1 MSQLE
6 SQMKLRD
13 KEMVPRILVQAM
25 FALMLASLALVSFA
39 VLTER
44 PLTGVP
50 AMQPIVAE
58 VTVTLGAEREGHITV
73 VDAAGHTVARSDKDK
88 NGFIGV
94 IHRVMERERMLQ
106 QATLSAPVRV
116 VRRENGI
123 YAVLD
128 TVTDWSIELVGYGQD
143 NVAAFAKLVD

>member
-25 FALMLASLALVSFA
+25 FGLMFASLALVSFA

-44 PLTGVP
+44 PLTGTP
-50 AMQPIVAE
+50 TLLPIEGE
-58 VTVTLGAEREGHITV
+58 VSVTLEAFNNGNVAV
-73 VDAAGHTVARSDKDK
+73 LDASGETIARSNEGK

-94 IHRVMERERMLQ
+94 IHRVMVRERMLN
-106 QATLSAPVRV
+106 QAPLTAPVRV

-123 YAVLD
+123 VAVMD

-143 NVAAFAKLVD
+143 NVAAFAKLID

>member
-1 MSQLE
+1 MGQLE

-13 KEMVPRILVQAM
+13 KEMVPRVLVQAM
-25 FALMLASLALVSFA
+25 FGLMIASLALVSFA

-50 AMQPIVAE
+50 NTQPIEAE
-58 VTVTLGAEREGHITV
+58 ISVTL
-73 VDAAGHTVARSDKDK
+73 DAIDSGKVAVLDASGQTIALSSEDK

-94 IHRVMERERMLQ
+94 IHRVMVRERMLN
-106 QATLSAPVRV
+106 QAPLNAPVRV

-123 YAVLD
+123 VAVLD

-143 NVAAFAKLVD
+143 NIAAFAKLVD

>member
-25 FALMLASLALVSFA
+25 FGLMLASLALVSFA

-50 AMQPIVAE
+50 TLEPIEAE
-58 VTVTLGAEREGHITV
+58 VSVTLEMIDSGNVAV
-73 VDAAGHTVARSDKDK
+73 LDASGQTIARSDEDK
-88 NGFIGV
+88 SGFIGV
-94 IHRVMERERMLQ
+94 IHRVMVRERMLN
-106 QATLSAPVRV
+106 QAPLSAPVRV

-123 YAVLD
+123 VAVLD
-128 TVTDWSIELVGYGQD
+128 TVTGWSIELVGYGQD
-143 NVAAFAKLVD
+143 NIAAFAKLVD

>member
-1 MSQLE
+1 MGQLE

-25 FALMLASLALVSFA
+25 FGLMLASLALVSFA

-50 AMQPIVAE
+50 SMLPIEAE
-58 VTVTLGAEREGHITV
+58 VTVTLEAIDNGN
-73 VDAAGHTVARSDKDK
+73 VAVLDTSGQTIALSNEDK

-94 IHRVMERERMLQ
+94 IHRVMVRERMLN
-106 QATLSAPVRV
+106 QAPLNAPVRV

-123 YAVLD
+123 VAVLD
-128 TVTDWSIELVGYGQD
+128 TVTGWSIELVGYGQD
-143 NVAAFAKLVD
+143 NIAAFAKLVD

>member
-6 SQMKLRD
+6 TQMKIRD

-25 FALMLASLALVSFA
+25 FALMAVSLALVSFA

-50 AMQPIVAE
+50 SLKPVVSE
-58 VTVTLGAEREGHITV
+58 VTVTLESNRDGHVAV
-73 VDAAGHTVARSDKDK
+73 VDSFGHTIAWSHDDK
-88 NGFIGV
+88 NGFIEV
-94 IHRVMERERMLQ
+94 IHRVMQRERMLREAPQ
-106 QATLSAPVRV
+106 TAPVRV

-123 YAVLD
+123 YAVMD

-143 NVAAFAKLVD
+143 NVAAFARLVD

>member
-50 AMQPIVAE
+50 AKQPVVAE
-58 VTVTLGAEREGHITV
+58 VAVTLEGDREGQTER
-73 VDAAGHTVARSDKDK
+73 DRVAKESVFHGYLLEVCLNREERTLTGQSRKVTGRDRLARAVRSPR
-88 NGFIGV
+88 
-94 IHRVMERERMLQ
+94 HSR
-106 QATLSAPVRV
+106 S
-116 VRRENGI
+116 
-123 YAVLD
+123 
-128 TVTDWSIELVGYGQD
+128 
-143 NVAAFAKLVD
+143 

>member
-1 MSQLE
+1 MGQLE

-25 FALMLASLALVSFA
+25 FGLMLASLALVSFA
-39 VLTER
+39 VITER

-50 AMQPIVAE
+50 TLQPIEAE
-58 VTVTLGAEREGHITV
+58 VSVTLEAFDSGNVAV
-73 VDAAGHTVARSDKDK
+73 LDASGETIARSNDDK

-94 IHRVMERERMLQ
+94 IHRVMVRERMLN
-106 QATLSAPVRV
+106 QAPLSAPVRV

-123 YAVLD
+123 VAVMD

>member
-6 SQMKLRD
+6 TQMKMRD

-25 FALMLASLALVSFA
+25 FALMLTSLALVSFA

-50 AMQPIVAE
+50 TLEPVVAE
-58 VTVTLGAEREGHITV
+58 VTVTLEGDREGHVAV
-73 VDAAGHTVARSDKDK
+73 VDASGQAIAWSHDDR

-106 QATLSAPVRV
+106 QAPLTAPVRV